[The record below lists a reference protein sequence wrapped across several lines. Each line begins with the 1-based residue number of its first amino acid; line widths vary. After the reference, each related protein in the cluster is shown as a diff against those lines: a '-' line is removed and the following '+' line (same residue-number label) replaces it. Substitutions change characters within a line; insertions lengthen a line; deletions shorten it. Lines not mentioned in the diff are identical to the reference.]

1 MLEKDLLR
9 LYGKGGNEDVEII
22 TKDGDI
28 FIDVMLQEGRDL
40 VEVGVEFPFVLEVIE
55 VHRSNQLG
63 SLSPQVDMDIWEY
76 LGKIG

>member
-1 MLEKDLLR
+1 
-9 LYGKGGNEDVEII
+9 LYGKGDDEEVEII

-40 VEVGVEFPFVLEVIE
+40 VEVGVEFPIVLEVIE

-63 SLSPQVDMDIWEY
+63 SLSPQVNIDNWEY
-76 LGKIG
+76 MGKIG